1 MSKLTIG
8 AILLSLL
15 ALAGCATPQSYD
27 YSAFRESKP
36 RSILV
41 LPPQN
46 HTTDIKATNG
56 LYAQVTMPL
65 AESGYYVYPVAVVN
79 ETFRQNGV
87 QQPAEIQ
94 ALPAK
99 KLQQIFGADAALYI
113 DIKEYG
119 TSYLV
124 LSSDTRVTA
133 SAKLVDLR
141 TGKLLWEGQ
150 ATASSQE
157 QEGSGSGGLVGMLV
171 EAVVSQIANSIA
183 DKSYDIAGITS
194 NRLLSAGTPNGILY
208 GPRSPNYAKQK

>member
-150 ATASSQE
+150 A
-157 QEGSGSGGLVGMLV
+157 
-171 EAVVSQIANSIA
+171 
-183 DKSYDIAGITS
+183 
-194 NRLLSAGTPNGILY
+194 
-208 GPRSPNYAKQK
+208 

>member
-94 ALPAK
+94 VLPAK

-113 DIKEYG
+113 DIKQYG
-119 TSYLV
+119 TTYLV
-124 LSSDTRVTA
+124 VSSDTRVTA

-157 QEGSGSGGLVGMLV
+157 QEGSGGGGLVGMLV
-171 EAVVSQIANSIA
+171 QAVVSQIANSIA

-194 NRLLSAGTPNGILY
+194 NRLLWAGTPNGILY

>member
-1 MSKLTIG
+1 MSKVTIG

-36 RSILV
+36 KSILV

-46 HTTDIKATNG
+46 HTTDIKATKG

>member
-94 ALPAK
+94 VLPAK

-113 DIKEYG
+113 DIKQYG
-119 TSYLV
+119 TTYLV
-124 LSSDTRVTA
+124 VSSDTRVTA

-157 QEGSGSGGLVGMLV
+157 QEGSGGGGLVGMLV

>member
-113 DIKEYG
+113 DIKQYG
-119 TSYLV
+119 TTYLV
-124 LSSDTRVTA
+124 VSSDTRVTA

-157 QEGSGSGGLVGMLV
+157 QEGSGGGGLVGMLV
-171 EAVVSQIANSIA
+171 QAVVSQIANSIA

>member
-1 MSKLTIG
+1 MSKVTIG

-113 DIKEYG
+113 DIKQYG
-119 TSYLV
+119 TTYLV
-124 LSSDTRVTA
+124 VSSDTRVTA

-157 QEGSGSGGLVGMLV
+157 QEGSGGGGLVGMLV

>member
-27 YSAFRESKP
+27 YSAFSESKP

-113 DIKEYG
+113 DIKQYG
-119 TSYLV
+119 TTYLV
-124 LSSDTRVTA
+124 VSSDTRVTA

-157 QEGSGSGGLVGMLV
+157 QEGSGGGGLVGMLV

>member
-119 TSYLV
+119 TSYQV

-157 QEGSGSGGLVGMLV
+157 QEGSGGGGLVGMLV
-171 EAVVSQIANSIA
+171 QAVVSQIANTIA

-194 NRLLSAGTPNGILY
+194 NRLLWAGVPNGILY

>member
-113 DIKEYG
+113 DIKQYG
-119 TSYLV
+119 TTYLV
-124 LSSDTRVTA
+124 VSSDTRVTA

-157 QEGSGSGGLVGMLV
+157 QEGSGGGGLVGMLV

-194 NRLLSAGTPNGILY
+194 NRLLSAGMPNGILY

>member
-1 MSKLTIG
+1 MNKLTIG
-8 AILLSLL
+8 AILLALL

-27 YSAFRESKP
+27 YSAFRASKP

-46 HTTDIKATNG
+46 HTTDVKATNG

-65 AESGYYVYPVAVVN
+65 AESGYYVFPVAVVN

-87 QQPAEIQ
+87 PQPAEIQ

-119 TSYLV
+119 TTYLV
-124 LSSDTRVTA
+124 VSSDTRVTA

-157 QEGSGSGGLVGMLV
+157 QENSGGGGLVGMLV
-171 EAVVSQIANSIA
+171 QAVVSQIANSIA

-194 NRLLSAGTPNGILY
+194 NRLLWAGTSNGILY
-208 GPRSPNYAKQK
+208 GPRSPNYGKQ

>member
-113 DIKEYG
+113 DIKQYG

-124 LSSDTRVTA
+124 VSSDTRVTA

-157 QEGSGSGGLVGMLV
+157 QEGSGGGGLVGMLV

>member
-1 MSKLTIG
+1 MNKLTVG

-113 DIKEYG
+113 DIKQYG
-119 TSYLV
+119 TTYLV
-124 LSSDTRVTA
+124 VSSDTRVTA

-157 QEGSGSGGLVGMLV
+157 QEGSGGGGLVGMLV

>member
-87 QQPAEIQ
+87 LQPAEIQ
-94 ALPAK
+94 ALPTK

-113 DIKEYG
+113 DIKQYG
-119 TSYLV
+119 TTYLV
-124 LSSDTRVTA
+124 VSSDTRVTA

-157 QEGSGSGGLVGMLV
+157 QEGSGGGGLVGMLV

>member
-113 DIKEYG
+113 DIKQYG
-119 TSYLV
+119 TTYLV
-124 LSSDTRVTA
+124 VSSDTRVTA

-157 QEGSGSGGLVGMLV
+157 QEGSGGGGLVGMLV

>member
-113 DIKEYG
+113 DIKQYG
-119 TSYLV
+119 TTYLV
-124 LSSDTRVTA
+124 VSSDTRVTA

-157 QEGSGSGGLVGMLV
+157 QEGSGGGGLVGMLV

-208 GPRSPNYAKQK
+208 GHRSPNYAKQK

>member
-1 MSKLTIG
+1 MNKLTVG
-8 AILLSLL
+8 AMLLSLL

-27 YSAFRESKP
+27 YSAFRASKP

-65 AESGYYVYPVAVVN
+65 AESGYYVYPVAVVS

-113 DIKEYG
+113 DIKQYG
-119 TSYLV
+119 TTYLV

-141 TGKLLWEGQ
+141 SGKLLWEGQ

-157 QEGSGSGGLVGMLV
+157 QEGSGGGGLVGMLV
-171 EAVVSQIANSIA
+171 QAVVSQIANTIA
-183 DKSYDIAGITS
+183 DASYDIAGIAS

-208 GPRSPNYAKQK
+208 GPRSPNYAKQ

>member
-94 ALPAK
+94 ALPTK

-113 DIKEYG
+113 DIKQYG
-119 TSYLV
+119 TTYLV
-124 LSSDTRVTA
+124 VSSDTRVTA

-157 QEGSGSGGLVGMLV
+157 QEGSGGGGLVGMLV

>member
-157 QEGSGSGGLVGMLV
+157 QEGSAGGGLVGMLV
-171 EAVVSQIANSIA
+171 QAVVSQIANSIA

>member
-1 MSKLTIG
+1 MSKVTIG

-36 RSILV
+36 KSILV

-157 QEGSGSGGLVGMLV
+157 QEGSAGGGLVGMLV
-171 EAVVSQIANSIA
+171 QAVVSQIANSIA

>member
-8 AILLSLL
+8 AILLPLL

-113 DIKEYG
+113 DIKQYG
-119 TSYLV
+119 TTYLV
-124 LSSDTRVTA
+124 VSSDTRVTA

-157 QEGSGSGGLVGMLV
+157 QEGSGGGGLVGMLV

>member
-87 QQPAEIQ
+87 LLPAEIQ
-94 ALPAK
+94 ALPTK

-113 DIKEYG
+113 DIKQYG
-119 TSYLV
+119 TTYLV
-124 LSSDTRVTA
+124 VSSDTRVTA

-157 QEGSGSGGLVGMLV
+157 QEGSGGGGLVGMLV